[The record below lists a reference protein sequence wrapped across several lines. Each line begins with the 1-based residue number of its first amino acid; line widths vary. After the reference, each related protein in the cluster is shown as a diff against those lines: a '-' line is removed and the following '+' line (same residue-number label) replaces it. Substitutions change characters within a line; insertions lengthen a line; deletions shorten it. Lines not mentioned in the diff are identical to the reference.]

1 MGKVHMCSLKL
12 AYANA
17 PEDMWNQTPIYNP
30 GIFPYH
36 IASSPHKLLHLK
48 CAKSAYTK
56 MLLSI
61 INITYI
67 NVNFDQVTQV
77 MLQRMLL

>member
-1 MGKVHMCSLKL
+1 MCSLKV
-12 AYANA
+12 AYANVL
-17 PEDMWNQTPIYNP
+17 EDMWNQTPIYSL

-48 CAKSAYTK
+48 CAKPAYMK

-61 INITYI
+61 NNNITYI
-67 NVNFDQVTQV
+67 NVNFDQVTQI
-77 MLQRMLL
+77 MLQRMLF